1 MRLALAVRR
10 ELCGMAAALAFLTRL
25 PVPRD
30 LIPEGGELA
39 RGAIWFPLAGA
50 TVGAVTAGVGAA
62 LAGPVAPPVAGV
74 CALATSIVLTGAL
87 HLDGL
92 ADTADALGARTPD
105 DALLVM
111 RDPRVG
117 AFGVTA
123 IAVLLLAEAGALGAL
138 LERERFAAIVT
149 AFALARAVAP
159 LVASRLADARP
170 SGGLAGGLAA
180 RGTPRA
186 VAGAA
191 LATAL
196 VVVLRPHH
204 FGWMLGAAALCTA
217 TAVGFSERRFGG
229 VTGDV
234 LGASVAVAEAI
245 CLVIASAH

>member
-149 AFALARAVAP
+149 AFALARHWSPRGLRMRGRVAD
-159 LVASRLADARP
+159 SRVGWPRAARHGRSPARRWRRRSSSSCAPITSAGCWAQLHSARRRP
-170 SGGLAGGLAA
+170 S
-180 RGTPRA
+180 
-186 VAGAA
+186 
-191 LATAL
+191 
-196 VVVLRPHH
+196 
-204 FGWMLGAAALCTA
+204 
-217 TAVGFSERRFGG
+217 
-229 VTGDV
+229 
-234 LGASVAVAEAI
+234 
-245 CLVIASAH
+245 ASASDASEELPATSSGPASPSLRRSAL